1 MWVANNN
8 KERVKSY
15 LKSDIESNITNLC
28 DANNHIHDTISAI
41 NRATAG
47 SLSGADRQMI
57 DECQKALDEIS
68 KSLQNLYACRE
79 YIAHLET
86 KEWVDDQ

>member
-15 LKSDIESNITNLC
+15 LRSDIESNITNLI
-28 DANNHIHDTISAI
+28 DVSNRIHDAISAI

-47 SLSGADRQMI
+47 SLSGADKQMI
-57 DECQKALDEIS
+57 DECQKAIKEIS
-68 KSLQNLYACRE
+68 EGLQNLYACRE
-79 YIAHLET
+79 FINHLET